1 MARVSVKFRANA
13 EVSAWIVCNLVFGLN
28 AFAQELN
35 RPPAP
40 GTWAVSSEQRA
51 EYFLGSYDFVV
62 AGEFVGY
69 PKDVAGDLT
78 RNGRKEVVVPF
89 AVSRIFKT
97 YLPLDTMQVQFDAD
111 MLRYPG
117 EEISRYAKRRE
128 FRQQHAAW
136 REQFAEQMAE
146 LREAQ
151 LNGFI
156 TAQEF
161 RQREAE
167 LLTIHDAVVADAVE
181 IPSRFVGV
189 LHGET
194 FYDLGGAI
202 KPHEQYL
209 LGLELSREDP
219 SVFVLTEV
227 PPNRNIY
234 WGQMREEIAG
244 LLDRAVS
251 P

>member
-1 MARVSVKFRANA
+1 MVKVTIKHWPSVGVLACILC
-13 EVSAWIVCNLVFGLN
+13 SLVFGFT

-35 RPPAP
+35 RAPAP

-51 EYFLGSYDFVV
+51 EYFLKSYDFVV
-62 AGEFVGY
+62 AGEFVDY
-69 PKDVAGDLT
+69 PEDVAGDLT

-89 AVSRIFKT
+89 VVSRIFKT
-97 YLPLDTMQVQFDAD
+97 YLPLGTIQVQFDAD
-111 MLRYPG
+111 MLQYPG

-136 REQFAEQMAE
+136 REQFAKQMTE
-146 LREAQ
+146 LREGQ

-156 TAQEF
+156 TALEF

-167 LLTIHDAVVADAVE
+167 LTAIHDAVVAEAVK

-194 FYDLGGAI
+194 FYDLGGAV
-202 KPHEQYL
+202 KPYEQYL
-209 LGLELSREDP
+209 LGLELSRENP
-219 SVFVLTEV
+219 NVFLLSEV
-227 PPNRNIY
+227 PGNRNIF
-234 WGQMREEIAG
+234 WGQMGDEIAD
-244 LLDRAVS
+244 LLDQAVS